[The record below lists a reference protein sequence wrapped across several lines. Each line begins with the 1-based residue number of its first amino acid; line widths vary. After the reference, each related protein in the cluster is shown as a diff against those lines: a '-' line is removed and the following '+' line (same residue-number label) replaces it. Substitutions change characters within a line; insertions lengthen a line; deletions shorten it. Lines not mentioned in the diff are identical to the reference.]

1 MLCGHGML
9 VYVGYTL
16 GLPVSPCSRD
26 SALSARGGLDSAGH
40 IRDGVSDRAVWPDG
54 GCECT
59 CTGTLLRCSVP
70 TSFAPGALFLLECME
85 THPCVCEQRCLCR
98 PAGVCTRIRV
108 HIRLPVLVGEG
119 CFLEVEDGRAS
130 LPLAG
135 RDDGNRKSVRSGLL
149 ETQLCGE
156 GGVL

>member
-1 MLCGHGML
+1 ML
-9 VYVGYTL
+9 VSVGYTF

-26 SALSARGGLDSAGH
+26 STLSARGGLDSAGH
-40 IRDGVSDRAVWPDG
+40 IRDGVSDSVRCGPMEDVNVRALALCSAVQ
-54 GCECT
+54 C
-59 CTGTLLRCSVP
+59 LLPSPRELS
-70 TSFAPGALFLLECME
+70 FLLECME

-108 HIRLPVLVGEG
+108 HIRLPVLLGEG

>member
-1 MLCGHGML
+1 M
-9 VYVGYTL
+9 YV
-16 GLPVSPCSRD
+16 
-26 SALSARGGLDSAGH
+26 H
-40 IRDGVSDRAVWPDG
+40 WH
-54 GCECT
+54 
-59 CTGTLLRCSVP
+59 
-70 TSFAPGALFLLECME
+70 FAPLFSAHFLRSGSSFLFECME
-85 THPCVCEQRCLCR
+85 THPCVCEQRCLCL

-130 LPLAG
+130 LTLAG

-149 ETQLCGE
+149 ETPLCGE